1 MHNFFYKHYKRLNP
15 QYQRKKR
22 TELKATVLKYF
33 STIQARTWGFLVFS
47 YDAQIIFYEKKNSY
61 KKQND
66 EIIPSLIFYSVS
78 PYSSKITS
86 LSLSLFQ
93 II

>member
-33 STIQARTWGFLVFS
+33 STIQARTWGFLVF
-47 YDAQIIFYEKKNSY
+47 FLTMRKLFFTK
-61 KKQND
+61 KKQLQKTN
-66 EIIPSLIFYSVS
+66 
-78 PYSSKITS
+78 
-86 LSLSLFQ
+86 
-93 II
+93 